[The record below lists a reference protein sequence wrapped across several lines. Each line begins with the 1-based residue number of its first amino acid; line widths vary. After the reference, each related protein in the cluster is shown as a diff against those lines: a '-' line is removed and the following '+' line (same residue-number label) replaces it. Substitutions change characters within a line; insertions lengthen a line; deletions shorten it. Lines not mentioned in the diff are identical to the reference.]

1 MSDEKTTP
9 EPEPKPEP
17 SHEELRP
24 IVERIVS
31 EILSKQG
38 KPAETSAEPKATVR
52 APGSP
57 MSVEADFIAR
67 TREAMKILAHQNKEE
82 EERIRKI
89 VEEQKKPEEPKTE
102 TPPDV
107 RSWLQRI
114 LSW

>member
-1 MSDEKTTP
+1 MSDEKTTS
-9 EPEPKPEP
+9 EPETKPEP

-38 KPAETSAEPKATVR
+38 KPAETSTEPKATVR
-52 APGSP
+52 TPGSP